1 MNFFSLHPNVYS
13 TGRPRGLVNMLEQ
26 AWVTNHTSGDGTL
39 YLISGFANYNGGI
52 RFYDVF
58 SDHIQ
63 NGGRVVAILGGSTSQ
78 RLSSKQVIEELV
90 TRGVETY
97 LVNRK
102 RILHSKLYGTS
113 NSDNS
118 IESLIVS
125 SGNFTGPGMSQN
137 IEASLFLDSDTTH
150 STGFSW
156 EDMIENM
163 FQQNW
168 NIHDMT
174 HAQPSNPGWN
184 LVYDERPRAVTL
196 DETEEVTLIMT
207 LGYADTVRIQAT
219 RGTSQGLGTQ
229 YFWLSKDSY
238 DFFPPLTIRNQ
249 RGSKATYSALINMNY
264 IDLGVTDSE
273 CRVTFEAE
281 NNFDFRL
288 GTSKLKH
295 TNLASQG
302 DLVAITRTGSANYEL
317 RIIPQ
322 NTREFENL
330 NPYAIN
336 YIGNRNK
343 RYGYLSNSEF
353 SNLLRI

>member
-13 TGRPRGLVNMLEQ
+13 TGRPKGLVNMLEQ
-26 AWVTNHTSGDGTL
+26 AWVTNHISGDGTL

-52 RFYDVF
+52 RFYDIF

-63 NGGRVVAILGGSTSQ
+63 NGGRVVAILGGSPSQ
-78 RLSSKQVIEELV
+78 RLSSKEVVEELV
-90 TRGVETY
+90 FRGVDTY

-113 NSDNS
+113 NHNNS
-118 IESLIVS
+118 VESLIVS

-137 IEASLFLDSDTTH
+137 IEASLFLDSDTTQAA
-150 STGFSW
+150 GFSW
-156 EDMIENM
+156 EDMIHNM

-168 NIHDMT
+168 NIYDMT
-174 HAQPSNPGWN
+174 NALPDNPGWN
-184 LVYDERPRAVTL
+184 LVYDERLRPVTL

-207 LGYADTVRIQAT
+207 LGHADTVRIQAAQ
-219 RGTSQGLGTQ
+219 GTPQGLGTQ

-249 RGSKATYSALINMNY
+249 RGNKATYSALININY
-264 IDLGVTDSE
+264 IDLGITDSN

-288 GTSKLKH
+288 GTSKLKY
-295 TNLASQG
+295 TNLASQD
-302 DLVAITRTGSANYEL
+302 DLVAITRTANANYEL
-317 RIIPQ
+317 RIIQ
-322 NTREFENL
+322 QGTRDFANL
-330 NPYAIN
+330 EPYAIN
-336 YIGNRNK
+336 YIGSRSK
-343 RYGYLSNSEF
+343 RYGYLSNSDF
-353 SNLLRI
+353 NSLLGI